1 MIYESVIKEKT
12 LEDNF
17 YKRMSLYLK
26 SKSIDEYCVKRDL
39 LNIND
44 SLIDEFWLWYMYKEK
59 KHVLV
64 GYWLLSMIGI
74 STLILFA
81 PPLMFGGGL
90 WWVVSSALAIISFV
104 LHIFIARNMSEYVR
118 QLGHKIVPSS
128 ISKDRD
134 EFEDVDRLISYK
146 LMNNEN

>member
-64 GYWLLSMIGI
+64 GYWLLSMIGVFA
-74 STLILFA
+74 LILFA
-81 PPLMFGGGL
+81 PPLILGGKTL
-90 WWVVSSALAIISFV
+90 CVVSSTLAIISFV
-104 LHIFIARNMSEYVR
+104 LVFPTLPVIATT
-118 QLGHKIVPSS
+118 G
-128 ISKDRD
+128 
-134 EFEDVDRLISYK
+134 ISYRLLLYFAISYNAFK
-146 LMNNEN
+146 VS